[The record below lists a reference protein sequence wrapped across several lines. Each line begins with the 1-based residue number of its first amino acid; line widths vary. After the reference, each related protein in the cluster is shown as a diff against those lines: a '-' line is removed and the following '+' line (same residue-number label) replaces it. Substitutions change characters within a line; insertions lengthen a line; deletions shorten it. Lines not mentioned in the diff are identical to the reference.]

1 MSSVITGLAAI
12 ADVAPA
18 DNRPTLYIRRPGSDA
33 EEIHQFHDDDPF
45 LTEMSNFT
53 DALITESKLDI
64 GKPLS
69 AAPQILSSY
78 EDGESEPGVVAIWC

>member
-1 MSSVITGLAAI
+1 MLRLASET
-12 ADVAPA
+12 

-53 DALITESKLDI
+53 DALITEGELDL
-64 GKPLS
+64 GRPTS
-69 AAPQILSSY
+69 ASPQILSSY
-78 EDGESEPGVVAIWC
+78 EDGKLQHEKACLSRGKHR